1 MPTIP
6 EIQGYLQNKINVKI
20 TQTLIGK
27 ALKTG
32 RSNISLRVKHNSEL
46 SEQEIKLIEDYFGIL
61 LPKNLNNDNK
71 VEENKSIRFSERE
84 YVEIKY
90 WEGLP
95 DEFKLP
101 ELTSKWEDKEII
113 QNSWCKNY
121 KDLRVIPM
129 LGNRMDGYWYPMR
142 NSDILIIDLSA
153 TDLSESGVYFF
164 TTFKG
169 KHLFV
174 RELELQIDGNIDIHW
189 FENRKSGNVIYTK
202 EELENYDFKV
212 IGRIVKNVSFIL

>member
-1 MPTIP
+1 MPTII
-6 EIQGYLQNKINVKI
+6 EIQEYLQKATNVKI

-32 RSNISLRVKHNSEL
+32 RSNISLRIKHNSEL
-46 SEQEIKLIEDYFGIL
+46 SKQELKQIEDYF
-61 LPKNLNNDNK
+61 N
-71 VEENKSIRFSERE
+71 VSIIDEFNINSESALKTEKKIFERE

-95 DEFKLP
+95 DDLKIP
-101 ELTSKWEDKEII
+101 DLTSKWEDIEII
-113 QNSWCKNY
+113 ENSWGKNF
-121 KDLRVIPM
+121 KDLRIIPM

-153 TDLSESGVYFF
+153 TDLSKSGVYFF
-164 TTFKG
+164 TTLKG
-169 KHLFV
+169 KHFFI
-174 RELELQIDGNIDIHW
+174 RELELQIDGSVDIHW
-189 FENRKSGNVIYTK
+189 FENKKSGSVIYTK
-202 EELENYDFKV
+202 KELENYDFKV